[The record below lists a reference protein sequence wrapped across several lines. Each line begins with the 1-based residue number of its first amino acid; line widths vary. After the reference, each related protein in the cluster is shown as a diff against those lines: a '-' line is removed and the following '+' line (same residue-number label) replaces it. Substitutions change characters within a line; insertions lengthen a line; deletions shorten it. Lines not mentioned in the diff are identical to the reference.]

1 MIAIVRLLRN
11 AQIALLSV
19 VFWKGC
25 HKTFSLLEYSRILYF
40 TVIKSIILNLGK
52 VQEKLACDL
61 KMESECA
68 PQSSWLFYTLITAAF
83 VIGTLFGIFVQWI
96 KNRCRHSRRQ
106 RTDLTSTYIPASND
120 RLIGPPSFSKEAF
133 L

>member
-1 MIAIVRLLRN
+1 M
-11 AQIALLSV
+11 
-19 VFWKGC
+19 
-25 HKTFSLLEYSRILYF
+25 
-40 TVIKSIILNLGK
+40 IKSIILNLGK